1 MISALLSG
9 TNIKRD
15 GSTRQWNCVEYHGYQ
30 KKINGVTMLRVI
42 ERGSIKQINL
52 DSFSGTIISHDDEF
66 TFVNGQRTSKQ
77 TYYLPF

>member
-9 TNIKRD
+9 INIKRD
-15 GSTRQWNCVEYHGYQ
+15 GSTRQWNCVEYHGHQ
-30 KKINGVTMLRVI
+30 KKINGVTMLRVF
-42 ERGSIKQINL
+42 EQGSIKQINL

-66 TFVNGQRTSKQ
+66 TFVNGLRTSKQ